1 MKLFRREI
9 LIATATSL
17 FVPSL
22 FGLFTSEARA
32 EGAPQ
37 NAALDKAIDDVGRA
51 RASLKTMSGPFT
63 QERTIGLLAAKV
75 RSTGTLTLVRP
86 DRLRWE
92 LASPDDVIYWVTG
105 EGLAYRSK
113 RGEGHTGPGAGRL
126 AAALDD
132 LRTVL
137 AGDLRQ
143 LLGRYD
149 MRVVSTDPE
158 LAFEATPHPGTKLPV
173 QRITFALAADKV
185 SPTRVE
191 IVEGP
196 RDKTTITFGALKRD
210 VPVDPASM
218 RP

>member
-9 LIATATSL
+9 LIASASSFFIRSL
-17 FVPSL
+17 VTREAHAEDVPA
-22 FGLFTSEARA
+22 G
-32 EGAPQ
+32 
-37 NAALDKAIDDVGRA
+37 ALDKAIADVGRA

-105 EGLAYRSK
+105 DGLAYRSK

-143 LLGRYD
+143 LLARYD

-158 LAFEATPHPGTKLPV
+158 LAFEALPHPGTKLPV

-196 RDKTTITFGALKRD
+196 RDKTIITFGDLRRD
-210 VPVDPASM
+210 LPVDPVFM

>member
-1 MKLFRREI
+1 MKPVEERIAIFRRE
-9 LIATATSL
+9 LLLFAGASL
-17 FVPSL
+17 F
-22 FGLFTSEARA
+22 TARA
-32 EGAPQ
+32 ARADEQ
-37 NAALDKAIDDVGRA
+37 LDRVIAEVGRA
-51 RASLKTMSGPFT
+51 RASLKTLAGPFT

-75 RSTGTLTLVRP
+75 RSSGNLALVRP

-92 LASPDDVIYWVTG
+92 LAPPDDIVYWITP

-113 RGEGHTGPGAGRL
+113 RGEGRTGAGAGRL

-137 AGDLRQ
+137 AGDLQ
-143 LLGRYD
+143 LLRARYE
-149 MRVVSTDPE
+149 MRVTSTEPE
-158 LAFEATPHPGTKLPV
+158 LAFEATPRAGTKLPV

-185 SPTRVE
+185 TPTRVE

-196 RDKTTITFGALKRD
+196 RDKTVITFGALARD
-210 VPVDPASM
+210 VVLDPAFM